1 MAASDKPAVP
11 DQTAVLEQT
20 AVLDQTA
27 VSDKT
32 VLPDLTAVPDQGA
45 IPNQAAVRVQDDW
58 VTAAD
63 GVALACRIWFPPG
76 AGPWPALLMRQP
88 YGRAIASTVTYA
100 HPHWYASHGYA
111 VVVQDCRGWGESGGE
126 AAGFGPEAADGT
138 ATLAWLR
145 RQSWCNGLVGGYGFS
160 YQGLTQLLLEDHGP
174 RFDAL
179 APAMAGLDERQH
191 WASEG
196 GAHWWALQLAWGLQL
211 AALGCRRR
219 QDHPAWQE
227 IRTSLESG
235 RFLAEGPALLERHDP
250 GAMGLAWLR
259 RDPASSE
266 GWTAHQPPPALLRQP
281 LLLIGGWHDPYLNGV
296 IDLWRQAQAAGG
308 QPLLRI
314 GPWTHLDWGGG
325 LDRLQLAFFDRHLKP
340 AASAGAPAQSQ
351 SPAPNPD
358 RGRTPGPVQIQR
370 QGPRGRGASP
380 WVQAKGQWRLVKGRL
395 REAAGLIGAQG
406 LRAGGGAALARLLG
420 PSQQLAGRQIRFR
433 GQGSPNEHPLPSEPG
448 RQPTTLMADLGTG
461 LWLARSPRM
470 GSGQVWQLHS
480 QGLAAIDAQEGRLL
494 PLAGPGADSPPTAPV
509 VLVHDP
515 WRPLPGRGGH
525 LGLDAGLVE
534 RGDLDRRSD
543 VACFTSAPVEAPLE
557 LLGRPVL
564 ELDGRADQPGF
575 DLCGALSLVKADG
588 RVLQLSTGV
597 GRWLGEGCLELGRRR
612 LSLQPL
618 LVTLQPGERLRLS
631 IGAAAWPQ
639 IAVNPG
645 TGAPPWGPAGAEH
658 RVITLA
664 FQLDQAQLRLEP
676 MVGPA

>member
-1 MAASDKPAVP
+1 LAPIG
-11 DQTAVLEQT
+11 
-20 AVLDQTA
+20 
-27 VSDKT
+27 VS
-32 VLPDLTAVPDQGA
+32 PF
-45 IPNQAAVRVQDDW
+45 DDW

-63 GVALACRIWFPPG
+63 GVRLACRIWLPPG
-76 AGPWPALLMRQP
+76 PGPWPALLMRQP

-111 VVVQDCRGWGESGGE
+111 VVVQDCRGWGDSAGA

-145 RQSWCNGLVGGYGFS
+145 RQSWCNGQVGSYGFS
-160 YQGLTQLLLEDHGP
+160 YQGLTQLLLEDSGP

-179 APAMAGLDERQH
+179 APAMAGLDERLH
-191 WASEG
+191 WATEG
-196 GAHWWALQLAWGLQL
+196 GAHWWALQLTWALQL

-219 QDHPAWQE
+219 QDDQAWQE
-227 IRTSLESG
+227 IRASLESG
-235 RFLAEGPALLERHDP
+235 RFLGEGPALLERHDP
-250 GAMGLAWLR
+250 GSMGLAWLW
-259 RDPASSE
+259 RDPAGGT
-266 GWTAHQPPPALLRQP
+266 GWTCHQPPPALLRQP

-296 IDLWRQAQAAGG
+296 LDLWCQADAAGG

-314 GPWTHLDWGGG
+314 GPWTHLHWGGG

-340 AASAGAPAQSQ
+340 AARDSAPAQSPGP
-351 SPAPNPD
+351 SPAPA
-358 RGRTPGPVQIQR
+358 RLPGPARGQPP
-370 QGPRGRGASP
+370 GPSRRGASP
-380 WVQAKGQWRLVKGRL
+380 WAQIQHQWRRL
-395 REAAGLIGAQG
+395 RSRLIEAAGWVQAQG
-406 LRAGGGAALARLLG
+406 GRSAGHRSLERLQG
-420 PSQQLAGRQIRFR
+420 PGEPAV
-433 GQGSPNEHPLPSEPG
+433 GQPG
-448 RQPTTLMADLGTG
+448 RQPTVLMADLATG
-461 LWLARSPRM
+461 LWLARSPRS
-470 GSGQVWQLHS
+470 GSGQLWWLHS

-494 PLAGPGADSPPTAPV
+494 PVAESGPGAGAAPPPSPV
-509 VLVHDP
+509 LLVHDP

-534 RGDLDRRSD
+534 RGDLDQRSD
-543 VACFTSAPVEAPLE
+543 VACFSSAPMEAPLE

-564 ELDGRADQPGF
+564 ELDARSDQPGF
-575 DLCGALSLVKADG
+575 DLCAALSVVKADG

-597 GRWLGEGCLELGRRR
+597 GRWLGDSCQDLGRRR

-645 TGAPPWGPAGAEH
+645 TGAIPWGPAGPDH

-664 FQLDQAQLRLEP
+664 LHLDQAQLRLAP
-676 MVGPA
+676 LVGRA

>member
-1 MAASDKPAVP
+1 MVPSPLKEPGSATSASVGVRLLDDRVTVADAVC
-11 DQTAVLEQT
+11 
-20 AVLDQTA
+20 
-27 VSDKT
+27 
-32 VLPDLTAVPDQGA
+32 
-45 IPNQAAVRVQDDW
+45 
-58 VTAAD
+58 
-63 GVALACRIWFPPG
+63 LACRIWLPPG
-76 AGPWPALLMRQP
+76 AGPWPTLLMRQP
-88 YGRAIASTVTYA
+88 YGRAIASTLTYA

-111 VVVQDCRGWGESGGE
+111 VVVQDCRGWGDSGGQ
-126 AAGFGPEAADGT
+126 AAGFGQEAADGT

-145 RQSWCNGLVGGYGFS
+145 RQSWCNGQVGSYGFS
-160 YQGLTQLLLEDHGP
+160 YQGLTQLLLEDPGP

-179 APAMAGLDERQH
+179 APAMAGLDERLH

-219 QDHPAWQE
+219 QDPSAWQE

-235 RFLAEGPALLERHDP
+235 RFLTEGPALLERHDP
-250 GAMGLAWLR
+250 GSMGLAWLR
-259 RDPASSE
+259 RDPASGA
-266 GWTAHQPPPALLRQP
+266 GWTVHQPSPALLRQP

-296 IDLWRQAQAAGG
+296 LDLWHQAEAAGG

-325 LDRLQLAFFDRHLKP
+325 LDRLQLAFFDRQLKA
-340 AASAGAPAQSQ
+340 AASDGAPAQS
-351 SPAPNPD
+351 PATSSGP
-358 RGRTPGPVQIQR
+358 GRRQGPVPQQR
-370 QGPRGRGASP
+370 PGPRGRGASP
-380 WVQAKGQWRLVKGRL
+380 WVLLKGQWRQVKGRL
-395 REAAGLIGAQG
+395 SVAAGLIQAQG
-406 LRAGGGAALARLLG
+406 LRSGGTAALARLLG
-420 PSQQLAGRQIRFR
+420 QEGKSAG
-433 GQGSPNEHPLPSEPG
+433 PPG
-448 RQPTTLMADLGTG
+448 RQPTVLMADLATG
-461 LWLARSPRM
+461 LWLARSPRT
-470 GSGQVWQLHS
+470 GSGQIWRLHS

-494 PLAGPGADSPPTAPV
+494 AVAEPGSGADSLRPPAPV

-543 VACFTSAPVEAPLE
+543 VACFSSAPIEAPLE
-557 LLGRPVL
+557 LLGRPVVEL
-564 ELDGRADQPGF
+564 EVRADQPGF
-575 DLCGALSLVKADG
+575 DLCAALSLLKTDG

-597 GRWLGEGCLELGRRR
+597 GRWLGESCLDLGRRH

-618 LVTLQPGERLRLS
+618 LVTLQPGESLRLS

-645 TGAPPWGPAGAEH
+645 TGAIPWGPAGADH

-664 FQLDQAQLRLEP
+664 LHLEQAQLRLEP
-676 MVGPA
+676 LVGPD

>member
-1 MAASDKPAVP
+1 MWWVCTAQTCAEVGGFATGTEPEPVDQAPAGLRVR
-11 DQTAVLEQT
+11 DQ
-20 AVLDQTA
+20 
-27 VSDKT
+27 
-32 VLPDLTAVPDQGA
+32 A
-45 IPNQAAVRVQDDW
+45 IPAS
-58 VTAAD
+58 D
-63 GVALACRIWFPPG
+63 GVALACRIWLPPG
-76 AGPWPALLMRQP
+76 AGPWPTLLMRQP

-111 VVVQDCRGWGESGGE
+111 VVVQDCRGWGESGGQ
-126 AAGFGPEAADGT
+126 AAGFGQEAADGT

-145 RQSWCNGLVGGYGFS
+145 RQSWCNGRVGAYGFS
-160 YQGLTQLLLEDHGP
+160 YQGLTQLLLEDPGP
-174 RFDAL
+174 QFDAL
-179 APAMAGLDERQH
+179 APAMAGLDERLH
-191 WASEG
+191 WASDG

-211 AALGCRRR
+211 AALACRRR
-219 QDHPAWQE
+219 QDHSAWQE
-227 IRTSLESG
+227 IRASLESG
-235 RFLAEGPALLERHDP
+235 RFLADGPALLERHDP
-250 GAMGLAWLR
+250 SSMGLAWLR
-259 RDPASSE
+259 RDPASSG
-266 GWTAHQPPPALLRQP
+266 GWTCHQPPCGLLGQP

-296 IDLWRQAQAAGG
+296 LDLWRQAEAAGG

-340 AASAGAPAQSQ
+340 AARDRAPA
-351 SPAPNPD
+351 PAPD
-358 RGRTPGPVQIQR
+358 GLGLGLGPW
-370 QGPRGRGASP
+370 A
-380 WVQAKGQWRLVKGRL
+380 QAKSLWSRGS
-395 REAAGLIGAQG
+395 
-406 LRAGGGAALARLLG
+406 AALARRLG
-420 PSQQLAGRQIRFR
+420 QAG
-433 GQGSPNEHPLPSEPG
+433 EPG
-448 RQPTTLMADLGTG
+448 AQGALPLASAPPPRDQPPEQPVALLADLGTG
-461 LWLARSPRM
+461 LWLARSPFSS
-470 GSGQVWQLHS
+470 SGQVWGLQS
-480 QGLAAIDAQEGRLL
+480 QGLAAIEASEGCLL
-494 PLAGPGADSPPTAPV
+494 PLAGPEPDPDSGAGAPVPV

-543 VACFTSAPVEAPLE
+543 VACFSSAPLETPLE

-564 ELDGRADQPGF
+564 ELEARADQPGF
-575 DLCGALSLVKADG
+575 DLCGALSLLKADG

-597 GRWLGEGCLELGRRR
+597 GRWLGDSCQDLRRRR

-645 TGAPPWGPAGAEH
+645 TGAMPWGPAGADH

-664 FQLDQAQLRLEP
+664 LHLDLAQLRLEP